1 MEVFEG
7 PLVIVLITTGLY
19 RASQNAAQTTLSL
32 IAHDVLH
39 IGPSLIG
46 VAATVFGL
54 TGAVT
59 SLFVAGR
66 LQSHQLKG
74 AVLASL
80 FLGGLA
86 LVMYYFASSIGIF
99 MAASLVLGVS
109 GGLAMPTLATLA
121 TTSERISPERGVAA
135 YTAALSASLAVG
147 PLYETFMLKSSHE
160 NVRLSLLAFTPFTI
174 LGIVLIVVG
183 VKATHDAR
191 SGRKLE
197 VGSLRLRHSKPIR
210 LAISAQLLYQAPFV
224 AVVAFGALIARYS
237 FGASSATAQ
246 LGFTIFFIL
255 SFISRLVLLWKPNI
269 LSPTLLLKVSALLTV
284 IGVIVLALMHGVV
297 FLVLA
302 MALLGVPHGVTYP
315 VSLALIAKW
324 TSSNTRTRA
333 NATLASV
340 TGFVGVLLPFI
351 LGLLAAS
358 YGYRLMVLL
367 ILLPVLTLSI
377 PVFRASEARLATQA
391 TPTM

>member
-1 MEVFEG
+1 M
-7 PLVIVLITTGLY
+7 
-19 RASQNAAQTTLSL
+19 
-32 IAHDVLH
+32 
-39 IGPSLIG
+39 
-46 VAATVFGL
+46 
-54 TGAVT
+54 
-59 SLFVAGR
+59 
-66 LQSHQLKG
+66 
-74 AVLASL
+74 
-80 FLGGLA
+80 
-86 LVMYYFASSIGIF
+86 
-99 MAASLVLGVS
+99 
-109 GGLAMPTLATLA
+109 
-121 TTSERISPERGVAA
+121 
-135 YTAALSASLAVG
+135 
-147 PLYETFMLKSSHE
+147 
-160 NVRLSLLAFTPFTI
+160 
-174 LGIVLIVVG
+174 
-183 VKATHDAR
+183 
-191 SGRKLE
+191 
-197 VGSLRLRHSKPIR
+197 
-210 LAISAQLLYQAPFV
+210 
-224 AVVAFGALIARYS
+224 
-237 FGASSATAQ
+237 
-246 LGFTIFFIL
+246 
-255 SFISRLVLLWKPNI
+255 LWKPNI

-284 IGVIVLALMHGVV
+284 IGVVVLALMHGVV